1 MSDKIRNICLLGHG
15 STGKTSLAESIL
27 YLTGM
32 TDRLGKVVEGNST
45 CDYDAEEVKRQ
56 ISISTA
62 TVYAN
67 YNKVKINILDT
78 PGFFDFAGEVQE
90 ALRVADAGIICVTA
104 KDGLNVGTE
113 KAWKS
118 LSQANK
124 PKAIYISKTDEEH
137 ADYDRTFNQLRERFG
152 NSVTALAMPVVE
164 GEKVTGIIDVIT
176 KKAFRIE
183 GGKRT
188 EIPVPAAEADRLNE
202 LNEELVEN
210 AAGTSEELMEKYLE
224 TMELSL
230 EEVYG
235 ALNVGIQD
243 GDICPVFCGSAMSG
257 LGTTVLLDAIV
268 NYFPGPR
275 EAGKELDPE
284 APAKAI
290 IYKTIS
296 DQFGKFSLFKV
307 IAGKVTPDM
316 TLVNARS
323 GANEKL
329 GHIYVMQGKKNTEV
343 QVIECGDI
351 GAVAKLTDSK
361 TGDTLCAA
369 SKVEAAEGIEFAEPC
384 YSMAISPKT
393 KGQDDKVAQGLNR
406 LAEEDPTFSLENNGE
421 TKQLVISGAGDI
433 HLDVLCSKLK
443 NKFGVEVVLSP
454 ARVPYREKIRKKYEA
469 HGRHKKQTGG
479 HGQFADV
486 KIRFEP
492 QEEQEDMIFAEEVF
506 GGSVPKNFFPAVEKG
521 LREACT
527 KGVLA
532 GYPMVYLKATLYDG
546 DFHPV
551 DSSEMAFKTAANLA
565 YKELVNASPVIL
577 EPIGN
582 LTVTIP
588 DSNLGDIMSDISSK
602 RRGTVLGMNAHDG
615 MQIVEAEVPMAEMSS
630 YTIDLRSMTQGRGS
644 FVLKFARYEEAP
656 AMVQQKIIEEAK
668 ALAENE

>member
-56 ISISTA
+56 ISISTS

-67 YNKVKINILDT
+67 YNKIKINILDT

-104 KDGLNVGTE
+104 KDGINVGTE

-118 LSQANK
+118 LTQAGK
-124 PKAIYISKTDEEH
+124 PRAIYISKTDEEH

-152 NSVTALAMPVVE
+152 NSVSALAMPVVE

-176 KKAFRIE
+176 KKAYRIE

-210 AAGTSEELMEKYLE
+210 AAGTSEELMEKYLD

-230 EEVYG
+230 DEVYG
-235 ALNVGIQD
+235 ALSVGIRD

-275 EAGKELDPE
+275 EEGKELDPD

-307 IAGKVTPDM
+307 LAGKVTPDM

-369 SKVEAAEGIEFAEPC
+369 SKVEAAPGIEFAEPC
-384 YSMAISPKT
+384 YSMAISPKV

-492 QEEQEDMIFAEEVF
+492 QTEQEDMIFAEEVF

-521 LREACT
+521 LRESCV

-577 EPIGN
+577 EPIGT

-588 DSNLGDIMSDISSK
+588 DSYLGDIMSDISSK

>member
-56 ISISTA
+56 ISISTS
-62 TVYAN
+62 TVFAN
-67 YNKVKINILDT
+67 YNKIKINILDT

-104 KDGLNVGTE
+104 KDGVNVGTE

-118 LSQANK
+118 LTQAGK
-124 PKAIYISKTDEEH
+124 PRAIYISKTDEEH

-152 NSVTALAMPVVE
+152 NSVTALAMPVLE

-176 KKAFRIE
+176 KKAYRIE
-183 GGKRT
+183 KGKRT

-235 ALNVGIQD
+235 ALSVGIQD

-268 NYFPGPR
+268 NYFPGPK
-275 EAGKELDPE
+275 EEGKELDPD

-307 IAGKVTPDM
+307 LAGKITPDM

-369 SKVEAAEGIEFAEPC
+369 SKVEAAPGIEFAEPC
-384 YSMAISPKT
+384 YSMAISPKV

-492 QEEQEDMIFAEEVF
+492 QTEQEDMVFAEEVF

-521 LREACT
+521 LRESCA

-577 EPIGN
+577 EPIGT